1 MTCVVL
7 PSANVPVM
15 QGVSGAVKRR
25 MLLTAQHPEMELR
38 PMLLFPE
45 VQISVS
51 SSVFKWYMCC
61 RVIAAQ

>member
-1 MTCVVL
+1 MVCAASL
-7 PSANVPVM
+7 PATLPVA

-45 VQISVS
+45 VRVSV
-51 SSVFKWYMCC
+51 
-61 RVIAAQ
+61 